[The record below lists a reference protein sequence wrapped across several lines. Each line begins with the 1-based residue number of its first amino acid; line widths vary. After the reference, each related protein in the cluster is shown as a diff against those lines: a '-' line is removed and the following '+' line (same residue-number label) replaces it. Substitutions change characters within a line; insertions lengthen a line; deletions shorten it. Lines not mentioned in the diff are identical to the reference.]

1 MTISDI
7 PTDSSDYDP
16 NAQYWSKRPGKDRV
30 FQTPAD
36 LMDAAIEAFTW
47 LHTHPKR
54 KQVIFHNKGAIT
66 KTYETLE
73 RPFSIHAVAMCMG
86 ISLQCLNG
94 YRERPEF
101 AEALAWID
109 GVIYTQK
116 FEGAAVGTLNA
127 NFIARDLGMA
137 DRSEV
142 TGKDGGPLKT
152 QDASADVEALLNEA
166 RRLGID
172 VAALGFG
179 GSA

>member
-1 MTISDI
+1 M
-7 PTDSSDYDP
+7 SSENDYDSHE
-16 NAQYWSKRPGKDRV
+16 QYWQRRPDKTQV
-30 FQTPAD
+30 FETAD
-36 LMDAAIEAFTW
+36 ELYAAAAAAFDW

-54 KQVIFHNKGAIT
+54 KQVLFHNKGAVVR
-66 KTYETLE
+66 TYETME
-73 RPFSIHAVAMCMG
+73 RPFTKNAVAMCMG
-86 ISLQCLNG
+86 ISVQCLDG
-94 YRERPEF
+94 YRKRPGFE
-101 AEALAWID
+101 EIMEWLD

-152 QDASADVEALLNEA
+152 QDVSTDEEALISEA

-172 VAALGFG
+172 VAALGLG
-179 GSA
+179 GGAAEA

>member
-1 MTISDI
+1 MSETN
-7 PTDSSDYDP
+7 DYDEHE
-16 NAQYWSKRPGKDRV
+16 QYWQRRPDKERV
-30 FQTPAD
+30 FATPEE
-36 LMDAAIEAFTW
+36 LYEAASAAFTW

-54 KQVIFHNKGAIT
+54 KQVLFHNKGT
-66 KTYETLE
+66 VVRTYETLE
-73 RPFSIHAVAMCMG
+73 RPFTKSAVAMCMG
-86 ISLQCLNG
+86 ISTQCLDG
-94 YRERPEF
+94 YRKRAGFEDMM
-101 AEALAWID
+101 AWLD
-109 GVIYTQK
+109 GIIYTQK

-152 QDASADVEALLNEA
+152 QDISTDEETLINEA

-179 GSA
+179 GGSAEA